1 MDFLHCPVFYFY
13 ITKPNVGLQLQIFP
27 KLYRDVFFFFLFRKP
42 AIRETKLALKLH
54 CLGAAI
60 NALSTSSMQEELT
73 KYPCVILQCAN
84 LLMSA
89 WNAEANV
96 KLLTIR
102 TTRS

>member
-1 MDFLHCPVFYFY
+1 MLGYSYRFFLNC
-13 ITKPNVGLQLQIFP
+13 TE
-27 KLYRDVFFFFLFRKP
+27 VFFFFFFSKP
-42 AIRETKLALKLH
+42 ALRETKLALKLH

-89 WNAEANV
+89 CNAEANV
-96 KLLTIR
+96 NLLNIR
-102 TTRS
+102 TARS